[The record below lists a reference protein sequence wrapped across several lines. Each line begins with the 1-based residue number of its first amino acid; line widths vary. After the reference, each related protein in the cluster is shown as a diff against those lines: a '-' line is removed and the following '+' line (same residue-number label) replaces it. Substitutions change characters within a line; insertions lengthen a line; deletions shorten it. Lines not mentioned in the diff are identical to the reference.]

1 MLARLLLKFT
11 KEILKESKVERGGNI
26 QVVVEEEGVKEAK
39 EVIEE
44 IEAGETEV
52 TEVTEATEATEEI
65 VGMVNVEIEGKR

>member
-11 KEILKESKVERGGNI
+11 KETSKEGKVERGGNR
-26 QVVVEEEGVKEAK
+26 QVVVEEEEVIEAK

-44 IEAGETEV
+44 AEEEEEKGETGEIG
-52 TEVTEATEATEEI
+52 EIEEI

>member
-11 KEILKESKVERGGNI
+11 KEISKESKERGGNI

-44 IEAGETEV
+44 IEEAGEKEETE
-52 TEVTEATEATEEI
+52 ERGEI
-65 VGMVNVEIEGKR
+65 VGMVVNVEIEGKR